1 MIIKFIKNFKIHEI
15 YRQATVLF
23 LAITIGN
30 VFNMLYH
37 VIMVRKLSPE
47 EYGIL
52 NTLFACI
59 LFFALPIANI
69 QIALT
74 RFIAHYHGLQSKLA
88 IKKILKGIFIR
99 IFILALVTGI
109 VIILFAHRIVT
120 FLKLHDIKPVLYM
133 AGVVSASLIMP
144 LPLAGLEGLQKFISM
159 GMVVICTH
167 FSKLVLAIIF
177 ICLGWGVNGAL
188 NSITISN
195 LLGIIIG
202 YPVLNRSLKDLNYKN
217 ENILEVNF
225 RDLYLY
231 ILPVSLATLTFTVL
245 TNLDVV
251 LVKHFFSPLEAGYY
265 SIAQV
270 IGRIILFLPM
280 GISMVMFPK
289 VVYSQ
294 ARDESTIE
302 HFKHSII
309 YTIMLILGGSAFIF
323 LFPTW
328 ILKIFT
334 GKLYPQCLP
343 LIRRFAVSMGL
354 FSLNFSFL
362 VYYLSINKWKYI
374 LPFLIFSLVEII
386 VISVWHSTLTG
397 VVNIIILL
405 AFILLVFNIVL
416 FRFHHR

>member
-15 YRQATVLF
+15 YRQATILF

-37 VIMVRKLSPE
+37 IIMVRKLSPE

-59 LFFALPIANI
+59 LFFALPITNI

-74 RFIAHYHGLQSKLA
+74 RFIARYHGLQSKLA
-88 IKKILKGIFIR
+88 IEKILKGIFIR
-99 IFILALVTGI
+99 IFILALIIGI
-109 VIILFAHRIVT
+109 VIILFASRIEI

-144 LPLAGLEGLQKFISM
+144 LSLAGLEGLQKFISM
-159 GMVVICTH
+159 GLVFICTH

-177 ICLGWGVNGAL
+177 IYLGWGVNGAL

-202 YPVLNRSLKDLNYKN
+202 YPALSRSLKELNYKN

-245 TNLDVV
+245 TNLDVI

-294 ARDESTIE
+294 AREENTIE

-309 YTIMLILGGSAFIF
+309 YTIALIVGGSVFVF

-334 GKLYPQCLP
+334 GRLYPQCLP

-386 VISVWHSTLTG
+386 VISLWHLTLTA
-397 VVNIIILL
+397 VVDIVILV
-405 AFILLVFNIVL
+405 AFVLLLFNITL
-416 FRFHHR
+416 LRIHHK